1 MPVAVSGI
9 VGLQKRNT
17 GGGAEKHTRGT
28 KNDRNGGVWQSR
40 ISKSLAEYA
49 QRHVCFEVVFIFVVI
64 FIFEVVFIFK
74 VVFIFEVVF
83 VFEVVFILRLSSI

>member
-28 KNDRNGGVWQSR
+28 KNDRNGGVWQSG
-40 ISKSLAEYA
+40 ITKSLAEY
-49 QRHVCFEVVFIFVVI
+49 VVAL
-64 FIFEVVFIFK
+64 IFEVVFIFEVIFIFK
-74 VVFIFEVVF
+74 VVFYQKF
-83 VFEVVFILRLSSI
+83 SSI